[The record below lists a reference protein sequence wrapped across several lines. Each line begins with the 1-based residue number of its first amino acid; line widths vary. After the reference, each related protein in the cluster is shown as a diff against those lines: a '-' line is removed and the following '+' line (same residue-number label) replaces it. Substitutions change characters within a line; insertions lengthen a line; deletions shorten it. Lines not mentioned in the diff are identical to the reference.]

1 MGDSALV
8 RSQNSSKDSTRGLIA
23 EVIEVVVLA
32 LGLYLVITFAVQ
44 TVHVLGL
51 SMYPTLDDQDYLI
64 ATKIDYRLHDPARG
78 DIVIMRDPYDSS
90 KDFIKRVIGLPGERI
105 LIRDGKVYINGQLL
119 DEPYLRTDQPWTTNA
134 NWPPAGSPNAEAAYT
149 IPAGEYFVMGD
160 NRNASSDSRIF
171 GAVQRDRIEAH
182 AWIRIWPFD
191 HFGPVTQAR
200 PLLAPRAAA
209 AAAA

>member
-1 MGDSALV
+1 MSGSALV
-8 RSQNSSKDSTRGLIA
+8 QSERSSPSSTRGLIA
-23 EVIEVVVLA
+23 EVVEVVVLA

-51 SMYPTLDDQDYLI
+51 SMVPTLNDQDYLI

-90 KDFIKRVIGLPGERI
+90 KDFIKRVIGLPGEQI
-105 LIRDGKVYINGQLL
+105 LIRDGQVFINGQRV
-119 DEPYLRTDQPWTTNA
+119 DEPYLRKDEPWTTNA
-134 NWPPAGSPNAEAAYT
+134 NWPPPGTPGAGAAYT
-149 IPAGEYFVMGD
+149 IPRGEYFVMGD

-182 AWIRIWPFD
+182 AWLRIWPFNQ
-191 HFGPVTQAR
+191 FGPVTQSR
-200 PLLAPRAAA
+200 PTLVPATAAA
-209 AAAA
+209 A